1 MTPLVAT
8 VRRFSRRIG
17 VRPATSPGAAPAR
30 QSGAALVTGLLFLL
44 LLTLVSAVAMRQSI
58 MQERMAGGLRNASL
72 ARNGAESALRRAERT
87 LFDYY
92 LTSNGAALVGDA
104 GVSQGVYLFEYGG
117 TQSLVDGF
125 RDDTGYTTTGGTVY
139 DSNAYDYTDTS
150 LAGTAALAQQPVY
163 LIEDLGRLRPAGAG
177 IAGEGGATGKENY
190 EGSGGGSPA
199 GNSDI
204 RVYRVTGRSTGGLES
219 VIRVTESTF
228 AGRAKG

>member
-1 MTPLVAT
+1 MTPLAAIARINF
-8 VRRFSRRIG
+8 RRNGARHGS
-17 VRPATSPGAAPAR
+17 PAVTGRSR

-44 LLTLVSAVAMRQSI
+44 LLTLISAVAMRQSI

-92 LTSNGAALVGDA
+92 LTSNGAALVGDVS
-104 GVSQGVYLFEYGG
+104 VSQGVYLFEYGG
-117 TQSLVDGF
+117 TDAVVDGF
-125 RDDTGYTTTGGTVY
+125 RDDAGYTTSGGTVY
-139 DSNAYDYTDTS
+139 SSSAHDFTDSAD
-150 LAGTAALAQQPVY
+150 GTAALAQQPVY

-204 RVYRVTGRSTGGLES
+204 RVYRVTGRSTGGLQS